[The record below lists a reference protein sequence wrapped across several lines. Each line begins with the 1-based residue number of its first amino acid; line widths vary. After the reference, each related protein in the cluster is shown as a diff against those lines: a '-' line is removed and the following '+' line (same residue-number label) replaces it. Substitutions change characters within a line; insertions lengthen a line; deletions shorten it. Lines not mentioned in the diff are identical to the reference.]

1 MALAAKT
8 GTILHEWPERQV
20 VFDSDGSRIPD
31 QDIPEIAE
39 GFWGIVA
46 DAFKYSAENTKTIPA
61 SRSLMDFVRE
71 QVAEKYQD
79 ETEEVATKKRVHIC
93 REAEMWGAFVGSAVQ
108 RQSLKFFW
116 LEECIEGENPFVA
129 STYEKIL
136 REIARPA
143 EEGADLRLAHKVTG
157 VKSLEDGKVV
167 VEVNGSKEE
176 FDEVIVTSPLGWLQ
190 SNRHIFEP
198 PLPSRLSDAIM
209 NISYG
214 TLDKVYITF
223 ETAFWETEGSKAG
236 AAVGQ
241 EQAQAPNTTAT
252 VAPHHQSGEEGQ
264 EGQDDGHYPGFTL
277 FYGKEDYTKPNA
289 GIHNAMNMA
298 ALPASCAH
306 PSLLFYIFGEA
317 STEIAELVKD
327 TPASELDSKL
337 IQHFRPYFSL
347 MPNYSAENPKCRA
360 KAAFAT
366 DWASDELA
374 GYGSYSTFRSGLEK
388 GDEDIE
394 CMRHGMP
401 ERHVWLAGEHT
412 APFDALG
419 TVTGAYWSGEGVAKR
434 IVASRGG

>member
-1 MALAAKT
+1 MALASKT
-8 GTILHEWPERQV
+8 GTVLHDWPERQV

-31 QDIPEIAE
+31 QDVPEIAE

-46 DAFKYSAENTKTIPA
+46 DAFKYSAENTKNIPT

-71 QVAEKYQD
+71 QVAEKYKD
-79 ETEEVATKKRVHIC
+79 ETEEVATKKRVRVC

-108 RQSLKFFW
+108 TQSLKFFW

-129 STYEKIL
+129 STYQKIL
-136 REIARPA
+136 KEIAKPA
-143 EEGADLRLAHKVTG
+143 IEGADLRLAHKVTG
-157 VKSLEDGKVV
+157 VKSQEGEKVV
-167 VEVNGSKEE
+167 VEVNGTKEE

-198 PLPSRLSDAIM
+198 PLPPRLSDAIV

-223 ETAFWETEGSKAG
+223 ETAFWETNGGEAG
-236 AAVGQ
+236 AQVGQ

-252 VAPHHQSGEEGQ
+252 VAPRRQPSKD
-264 EGQDDGHYPGFTL
+264 GQDEGEDEHYPGFTL
-277 FYGKEDYTKPNA
+277 FYGSEDYTKPNA
-289 GIHNAMNMA
+289 GIHNAMNLA
-298 ALPASCAH
+298 ALPGSCAH

-317 STEIAELVKD
+317 STKVSNLVST
-327 TPASELDSKL
+327 TPASELDRNL
-337 IQHFRPYFSL
+337 IQHFQPYFSL
-347 MPNYSAENPKCRA
+347 MPNYLAEDPRCRA

-366 DWASDELA
+366 NWASDELA
-374 GYGSYSTFRSGLEK
+374 GYGSYSTFRTGLER

-401 ERHVWLAGEHT
+401 ERHIWLAGEHT

-419 TVTGAYWSGEGVAKR
+419 TVTGAYWSGEAVARR
-434 IVASRGG
+434 ILALRA